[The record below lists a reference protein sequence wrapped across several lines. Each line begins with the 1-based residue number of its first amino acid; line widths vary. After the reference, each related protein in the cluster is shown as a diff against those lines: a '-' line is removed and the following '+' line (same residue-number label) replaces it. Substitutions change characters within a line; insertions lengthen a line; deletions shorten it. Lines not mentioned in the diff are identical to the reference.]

1 MKVKTLNLQTYHFQ
15 HAIIVWM
22 DRQVVETCQIWGQ
35 LDGWVDGSK
44 QSTFCYY
51 VWQYL
56 VHIPINPGIY
66 PCIHR
71 SNCPK
76 CEKHVVPLGPCA
88 PSSSGRC
95 CEGKSAMFQ
104 RWWSD
109 SENMRRRS
117 AKMRCC
123 KGEWLILLSLLRLRN
138 FALSPAHF
146 HLRFRYWRIII
157 GF

>member
-1 MKVKTLNLQTYHFQ
+1 MQSLYGWTDRLWRLVIFWDNWTDG
-15 HAIIVWM
+15 WM
-22 DRQVVETCQIWGQ
+22 DLNNRHFDTMFDNIW
-35 LDGWVDGSK
+35 S
-44 QSTFCYY
+44 
-51 VWQYL
+51 
-56 VHIPINPGIY
+56 IY
-66 PCIHR
+66 PSIQVYIHV
-71 SNCPK
+71 SIDPIVQK

-88 PSSSGRC
+88 PSALGRC
-95 CEGKSAMFQ
+95 CEGKSALLR

-109 SENMRRRS
+109 SEKMRRRS